1 MFSLHFGL
9 FFVCF
14 CHFVP
19 VLFAFV
25 VLDSVSSVLSQEIL
39 ARKNVSEITRF
50 VSSGTQNINSLNQ
63 RIDHSIKR
71 LGNCEAC
78 CQVVNGVIL
87 GVSGP
92 GWTALTIFPRHTCHV
107 NQSAA
112 GEETDVVTAPHFAL
126 SGVEVRKPS

>member
-1 MFSLHFGL
+1 MFSLHFG

-25 VLDSVSSVLSQEIL
+25 VLDSVSSVLSQ
-39 ARKNVSEITRF
+39 
-50 VSSGTQNINSLNQ
+50 
-63 RIDHSIKR
+63 
-71 LGNCEAC
+71 GNCEAC

-112 GEETDVVTAPHFAL
+112 GEETDVVTASRFAL